1 MEYSVS
7 TLKTNTIQAATGS
20 TINIATGTNL
30 SGAAGSIVSPG
41 QVIQTISTGTVA
53 TTSISASSW
62 VDTNYTLSITPQF
75 SNSKILF
82 QFTNHV
88 RVNGDGDKIRG
99 GIRVKR
105 TVSSSDTIVWN
116 TDGSTEAIQVR
127 NATNEHDT
135 LAAVTLLDSP
145 ATTSSVTYTV
155 QGYKQTGNYFFF
167 RESALGGAIILQ
179 EIAQ

>member
-1 MEYSVS
+1 MSKIEVNEIAARSGSTVS
-7 TLKTNTIQAATGS
+7 LATGV
-20 TINIATGTNL
+20 TPTGFVP
-30 SGAAGSIVSPG
+30 AGGI
-41 QVIQTISTGTVA
+41 IQTISTGTIA

-62 VDTNYTLSITPQF
+62 VDTNYILSITPQF

-88 RVNGDGDKIRG
+88 RINGTTEKIRG

-127 NATNEHDT
+127 NASNEHDT
-135 LAAVTLLDSP
+135 LAAITFLDSP
-145 ATTSSVTYTV
+145 ATTSTVTYTV
-155 QGYKQTGNYFFF
+155 QGYKQTGDYFFI
-167 RESALGGAIILQ
+167 RSSSLGGAIILQ
-179 EIAQ
+179 EIAG

>member
-1 MEYSVS
+1 MS

-62 VDTNYTLSITPQF
+62 VDTNYILSITPQF

-88 RVNGDGDKIRG
+88 RINGTTEKIRG
-99 GIRVKR
+99 GIRIKR

-116 TDGSTEAIQVR
+116 TDGSTEAVQVR
-127 NATNEHDT
+127 NASNEHDT
-135 LAAVTLLDSP
+135 LAAIIFLDSP

-155 QGYKQTGNYFFF
+155 QGYKQTGDYFFI
-167 RESALGGAIILQ
+167 RSSALGGAIVLQ
-179 EIAQ
+179 EIAG

>member
-1 MEYSVS
+1 MEHSVS

-41 QVIQTISTGTVA
+41 QVIQTISTGTIAA
-53 TTSISASSW
+53 TTISSAAW
-62 VDTNYTLSITPQF
+62 ADTNYTLSITPQF

-105 TVSSSDTIVWN
+105 TVSSTDTTVWN

-135 LAAVTLLDSP
+135 LAAITLLDSP

-167 RESALGGAIILQ
+167 RESGLGGAIVLQ

>member
-1 MEYSVS
+1 MEHSVS

-41 QVIQTISTGTVA
+41 QVIQTISTGTIAA
-53 TTSISASSW
+53 TTISSAAW
-62 VDTNYTLSITPQF
+62 ADTNYTLSITPKF

-99 GIRVKR
+99 GIRIKR
-105 TVSSSDTIVWN
+105 TVSSTDTTVWN

-135 LAAVTLLDSP
+135 LAAVTFLDSP

-167 RESALGGAIILQ
+167 RESALGGAIVLQ
-179 EIAQ
+179 EIAG

>member
-1 MEYSVS
+1 MVS
-7 TLKTNTIQAATGS
+7 ILKTDKIQAS
-20 TINIATGTNL
+20 HGTNIEIPSGHKI
-30 SGAAGSIVSPG
+30 SGAAGSIVAPG
-41 QVIQTISTGTVA
+41 QVIQTISTGTIAA
-53 TTSISASSW
+53 TTISSAAW
-62 VDTNYTLSITPQF
+62 ADTNYTLSITPQF

-116 TDGSTEAIQVR
+116 TDSSQESIQVR
-127 NATNEHDT
+127 NAANEHDT
-135 LAAVTLLDSP
+135 LAAVTFLDSP

-167 RESALGGAIILQ
+167 RESALGGAIVLQ

>member
-1 MEYSVS
+1 MS
-7 TLKTNTIQAATGS
+7 TLTVQNIQGSSSSSNTINVASGHK
-20 TINIATGTNL
+20 I
-30 SGAAGSIVSPG
+30 SGAAGSIIAPG
-41 QVIQTISTGTVA
+41 QVIQTISTGTIAA
-53 TTSISASSW
+53 TTISSAAW
-62 VDTNYTLSITPQF
+62 ADTNYTLSITPQF

>member
-1 MEYSVS
+1 MS
-7 TLKTNTIQAATGS
+7 TLTVQNIQGSSSSSNTINVASGHK
-20 TINIATGTNL
+20 I
-30 SGAAGSIVSPG
+30 SGAAGSIIAPG
-41 QVIQTISTGTVA
+41 QVIQTISTGTIAA
-53 TTSISASSW
+53 TTISSAAW
-62 VDTNYTLSITPQF
+62 ADTNYTLSITPQF

-105 TVSSSDTIVWN
+105 TVSSSDTIIWN

>member
-1 MEYSVS
+1 MS
-7 TLKTNTIQAATGS
+7 TLTVQNIQGSSSSSNTINVASGHK
-20 TINIATGTNL
+20 I
-30 SGAAGSIVSPG
+30 SGAAGSIIAPG
-41 QVIQTISTGTVA
+41 QVIQTISTGTIAA
-53 TTSISASSW
+53 TTISSAAW
-62 VDTNYTLSITPQF
+62 ADTNYTLSITPQF

-105 TVSSSDTIVWN
+105 TVSSSDTTVWN

>member
-41 QVIQTISTGTVA
+41 QVIQTISTGTIAA
-53 TTSISASSW
+53 TTISSASW
-62 VDTNYTLSITPQF
+62 TDTNYTLSITPQF

-82 QFTNHV
+82 QYTNHV

-99 GIRVKR
+99 GIKIKR
-105 TVSSSDTIVWN
+105 TVSSSDTIIWN
-116 TDGSTEAIQVR
+116 TDGTTETIQVR

-135 LAAVTLLDSP
+135 LAAITLLDSP

-155 QGYKQTGNYFFF
+155 QGYLQTGNNFFF
-167 RESALGGAIILQ
+167 RSSALGGAIVLQ
-179 EIAQ
+179 EIAG

>member
-1 MEYSVS
+1 MEHSVS

-41 QVIQTISTGTVA
+41 QVIQTISTGTIAA
-53 TTSISASSW
+53 TTISSAAW
-62 VDTNYTLSITPQF
+62 ADTNYTLSITPQF

-135 LAAVTLLDSP
+135 LAAITLLDSP

-167 RESALGGAIILQ
+167 RESGLGGAIVLQ

>member
-1 MEYSVS
+1 MVS
-7 TLKTNTIQAATGS
+7 ILKTDKIQASHGS
-20 TINIATGTNL
+20 TIEIPSGHKI
-30 SGAAGSIVSPG
+30 SGAAGSIVAPG
-41 QVIQTISTGTVA
+41 QVIQTISTGTIAA
-53 TTSISASSW
+53 TTISSASWS
-62 VDTNYTLSITPQF
+62 DTNYTLSITPQF

-116 TDGSTEAIQVR
+116 TDGSQEAIQVR
-127 NATNEHDT
+127 NAANEHDT
-135 LAAVTLLDSP
+135 LAAITFLDSP

-155 QGYKQTGNYFFF
+155 QGYKLTGNYFFF
-167 RESALGGAIILQ
+167 RESGYGGAIILQ